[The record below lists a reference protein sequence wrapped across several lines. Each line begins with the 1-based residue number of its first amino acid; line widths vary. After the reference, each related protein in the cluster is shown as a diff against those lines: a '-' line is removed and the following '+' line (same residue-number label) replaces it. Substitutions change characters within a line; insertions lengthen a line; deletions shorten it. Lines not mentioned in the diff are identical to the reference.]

1 MDKFEKGTILYDLQ
15 PHCNALL
22 PLMRAE
28 KDKKGT
34 TYQQISDVTG
44 ITMDNIKRFYTGE
57 HKQPSVYKIAAL
69 CRYFGLSMD
78 ALFGFV
84 PSDKTVAYTEL
95 EEKDAEIEA
104 LRAKVASQQDDYER
118 RLSSYQDHLADMK
131 ADKAAL
137 VESLRS
143 RAAQL
148 AEKEAEHKRDIAE
161 IKAQYQATMKAK
173 NRITN
178 ILAIALGVAVLLL
191 IALLFFR

>member
-22 PLMRAE
+22 TVMRNE

-78 ALFGFV
+78 ALFGFI
-84 PSDKTVAYTEL
+84 PTEKTVARTEL
-95 EEKDAEIEA
+95 EEKDAEIANLKEQNKLLKDEMA
-104 LRAKVASQQDDYER
+104 AQQTKNEDRIAEYKS
-118 RLSSYQDHLADMK
+118 LLADLKTDK
-131 ADKAAL
+131 ADYKT
-137 VESLRS
+137 EMNR
-143 RAAQL
+143 
-148 AEKEAEHKRDIAE
+148 
-161 IKAQYQATMKAK
+161 K
-173 NRITN
+173 NRI
-178 ILAIALGVAVLLL
+178 IRMLSIALGVFVVLAIALL
-191 IALLFFR
+191 IIY